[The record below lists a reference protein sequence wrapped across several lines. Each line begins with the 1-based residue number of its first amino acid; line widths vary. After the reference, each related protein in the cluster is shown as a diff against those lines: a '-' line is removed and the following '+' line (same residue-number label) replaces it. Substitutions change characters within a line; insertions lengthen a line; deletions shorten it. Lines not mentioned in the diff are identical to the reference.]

1 MLTGYAASY
10 ADFVVLS
17 NLQYFKRI
25 DESLFK
31 RMLKIEPALETLY
44 EAGKQWVE
52 RDDRWIGRDIRG
64 GYLPYS
70 SGDLKMP
77 K

>member
-25 DESLFK
+25 DETLFK

-52 RDDRWIGRDIRG
+52 RDDR
-64 GYLPYS
+64 
-70 SGDLKMP
+70 
-77 K
+77 